1 METLKLTAKLSGF
14 FRLALGLRSSEQI
27 WTCCTAQS
35 DFMHTSLILAGVE
48 ITDVCHHTWLLKILG
63 MHVVE
68 VRHCKNIRAFTSSS
82 DKVGKETKKKEIC
95 LLNTEFLLLLFSY
108 FSFH

>member
-48 ITDVCHHTWLLKILG
+48 ITDVCHYAQLASRSHQPLG
-63 MHVVE
+63 KFV
-68 VRHCKNIRAFTSSS
+68 FYT
-82 DKVGKETKKKEIC
+82 
-95 LLNTEFLLLLFSY
+95 
-108 FSFH
+108 